1 MVFNSSMNTCDTF
14 SILSEPNFM
23 VHTIQL
29 VISLVG
35 ITYFFCIFL
44 NSNFDKKKSKKI
56 LGVINDANE
65 DLDDEIA
72 LGKMLDK
79 MKTDEFD
86 YTTVYIIFAN
96 GANETKISSNKRK
109 EVFLKLFTEIDSDNF
124 YINNTEVHLITMD
137 VIDNIKGV
145 NFDVLLQ
152 IAPLCGMGTNFF
164 TSNTFQRR
172 VVMGDLTN
180 PNNSLNLSKSWND
193 KSPNKAIL
201 DKEFNDQQKILSEVP
216 SHYITTS
223 LSRNVPFTYNMITK
237 LPESFQVYIFNKAFK
252 QLVERVPPNLSYCQN
267 VTIGANLPT
276 AKAYLRGWDDKN
288 FEEYYNNISDNV
300 RNIINKQV
308 TEFMVFNN
316 NDIFRKALRDIYLV
330 VYYITD
336 SIYISSDFS
345 VKNLENSEEAKIK
358 FLDFIKNNKSNLTP
372 AYDLLAMHIVLEN
385 MYDVEVYDETFQ
397 DELTKELDYFYG

>member
-1 MVFNSSMNTCDTF
+1 PNS
-14 SILSEPNFM
+14 
-23 VHTIQL
+23 
-29 VISLVG
+29 
-35 ITYFFCIFL
+35 
-44 NSNFDKKKSKKI
+44 
-56 LGVINDANE
+56 
-65 DLDDEIA
+65 
-72 LGKMLDK
+72 
-79 MKTDEFD
+79 
-86 YTTVYIIFAN
+86 
-96 GANETKISSNKRK
+96 
-109 EVFLKLFTEIDSDNF
+109 
-124 YINNTEVHLITMD
+124 
-137 VIDNIKGV
+137 
-145 NFDVLLQ
+145 
-152 IAPLCGMGTNFF
+152 
-164 TSNTFQRR
+164 
-172 VVMGDLTN
+172 
-180 PNNSLNLSKSWND
+180 SLNLSKSWND

-201 DKEFNDQQKILSEVP
+201 DNEFNAQQKILNDIP
-216 SHYITTS
+216 SHSITTS

-237 LPESFQVYIFNKAFK
+237 LSKSFQDYIFDKAFK

-276 AKAYLRGWDDKN
+276 AKAYLRGWDDKT
-288 FEEYYNNISDNV
+288 FDEYYNNISDNV

-385 MYDVEVYDETFQ
+385 MYDVE
-397 DELTKELDYFYG
+397 